1 MVSFN
6 KITEPPAIT
15 YLNEENL
22 TKVKTSRLKF
32 MHACHNRA
40 VERLVKIVCEA
51 ASQVTSFEKR
61 DGFIRR
67 KIRSRKLVK
76 QFDTKS
82 QFLSKYKAI

>member
-6 KITEPPAIT
+6 KISEPPAIR

-22 TKVKTSRLKF
+22 TKVKTNSLKL
-32 MHACHNRA
+32 MHACHNQA
-40 VERLVKIVCEA
+40 FERHVRIVCEA
-51 ASQVTSFEKR
+51 VSQVMSLEKQ
-61 DGFIRR
+61 DGFIRQ

-82 QFLSKYKAI
+82 